1 MGDTVTVA
9 GAVAAFGFGFRYV
22 FRWNSSSMLL
32 KKINQME
39 LEGSKHE
46 FRYFF

>member
-9 GAVAAFGFGFRYV
+9 GAAVAFGFGFRYV
-22 FRWNSSSMLL
+22 FRWNLSSMLL
-32 KKINQME
+32 QKINQME